1 MRTETGAGGSVRD
14 DRDEVVVT
22 GFIAPPGVPEAEHEV
37 SPEDAGRPAA
47 ILEAVTLAA
56 ERFLSSPGWGPQLE
70 ATLEG
75 LGRAAAVSRAYV
87 FDNVV
92 ENGEIVA
99 SRQVAE
105 WAAPGV
111 AAQIDNPSMC
121 RVPFRPDLERWLTT
135 LSGGTSIYGNVSDF
149 PAGERAQL
157 EPQDI
162 RSIAMV
168 PIFAGSEWW
177 GLLGFDETH
186 AEREW
191 TAAEMGALKTAAGII
206 GAAIE
211 RERREAVLRDTED
224 RYRRLVELSPDA
236 IAVHRGGVVEFAN
249 GRAVRLL
256 RAKSAEDLVGRSV
269 LEFVHPDSRP
279 RVLERLQRLRDGR
292 EVPPIEEKFLR
303 VDNSTVDVEVTAAP
317 FTIEGESAAM
327 VVVRDITDRKAAE
340 RSLRAHSEYLEAMHE
355 TTLNLMNRLDAQDL
369 LAAIVGRA
377 GALLGTG
384 DGYIYVVSGHG
395 REAEELGEL
404 EVRVGTGVF
413 AEHVGFRMHR
423 GEGLAGRVL
432 ESGQPFSIA
441 DYDDWTGRS
450 PNFPMGVM
458 HAGAAVPLTSEGR
471 VIGVLGLSHP
481 ESGEMFSGEDLDV
494 LSRFAELASIA
505 LDNAR
510 LFTASEQELIER
522 RRAEERLRFSAHL
535 LDSVENAVIAT
546 DAEDRITYWNAFAGT
561 LYGWPATEVLGRKF
575 REVLPISEEAA
586 AALTR
591 GVGTGEAWEGDL
603 EVRRRDG
610 SRLIVSARVSPMRA
624 PDGSG
629 RFLGLIGV
637 TVDVTERRRA
647 EEALRE
653 AFEREKEVSRRLLA
667 LDEMKNTFLEAVSH
681 ELRTPLAAI
690 LGFAL
695 TLERSDVTLSED
707 RSKELLDRLAANAR
721 KLDRLLSD
729 LLDLD
734 RLSRGIV
741 EPRRRAVD
749 VGELARQ
756 VIAGSEA
763 LRGRSVTVEADTV
776 VAWVDGAKVERIV
789 ENLAA
794 NAIRHTP
801 DGTPVWV
808 RVTREDEGVL
818 IVVEDAG
825 SGVPSDLQEPIFEPF
840 RQGPQT
846 RSYSPGVG
854 VGLSLV
860 LKFAELHGGRAWVE
874 DREGGGASFRVW
886 LPSVEPDELAQW
898 TSEVPDRD

>member
-1 MRTETGAGGSVRD
+1 MYDNEIEAGQAVA
-14 DRDEVVVT
+14 T
-22 GFIAPPGVPEAEHEV
+22 
-37 SPEDAGRPAA
+37 RP
-47 ILEAVTLAA
+47 
-56 ERFLSSPGWGPQLE
+56 
-70 ATLEG
+70 
-75 LGRAAAVSRAYV
+75 
-87 FDNVV
+87 
-92 ENGEIVA
+92 
-99 SRQVAE
+99 VAE
-105 WAAPGV
+105 WVAPGITS
-111 AAQIDNPSMC
+111 QIDNPALR
-121 RVPFRPDLERWLTT
+121 RVPYLPALERWITT
-135 LSGGTSIYGNVSDF
+135 LSAGTTIHGHVGDF
-149 PAGERAQL
+149 PASEREVL

-168 PIFAGSEWW
+168 PIFAGTEWW
-177 GLLGFDETH
+177 GLLGFDECVI
-186 AEREW
+186 EREW
-191 TAAEMGALKTAAGII
+191 TQAEIGALKTAAGII

-211 RERREAVLRDTED
+211 RDRRETVLRETEE

-236 IAVHRGGVVEFAN
+236 IAVHRAGVVTFAN
-249 GRAVRLL
+249 SRAVRMF
-256 RAKSAEDLVGRSV
+256 RAKSVDDLVGRSV

-279 RVLERLQRLRDGR
+279 RVLQRLQLLREGR
-292 EVPPIEEKFLR
+292 EVPPLEEKFVR
-303 VDNSTVDVEVTAAP
+303 VDGTVFEVEVTAAP
-317 FTIEGESAAM
+317 FMVDGEAAAQ
-327 VVVRDITDRKAAE
+327 VVVRDISDRKATE
-340 RSLRAHSEYLEAMHE
+340 RSLRLHSEYLEALHE
-355 TTLNLMNRLDAQDL
+355 TTLNLVNRLDPQDL

-384 DGYIYVVSGHG
+384 DGYIYVVDARG
-395 REAEELGEL
+395 AL
-404 EVRVGTGVF
+404 EVQVGTGVF
-413 AEHVGFRMHR
+413 AEHVGFRMQR

-432 ESGQPFSIA
+432 DTGEPFSIA
-441 DYDDWTGRS
+441 DYDEWEGRS
-450 PNFPMGVM
+450 PNFPLGIM
-458 HAGAAVPLTSEGR
+458 HAGAAVPLTSEDR
-471 VIGVLGLSHP
+471 VIGVLGLSHDAP
-481 ESGEMFSGEDLDV
+481 GQTFTSEDLGV

-510 LFTASEQELIER
+510 LFTASQQEITER

-535 LDSVENAVIAT
+535 LDSVENAVVAT
-546 DAEDRITYWNAFAGT
+546 DAEDRITYWNAFAAT
-561 LYGWPATEVLGRKF
+561 LYGWPAQDVLGRKF
-575 REVLPISEEAA
+575 RDVLPISEEAA
-586 AALTR
+586 AAVNDGVR
-591 GVGTGEAWEGDL
+591 GGVAWEGDI
-603 EVRRRDG
+603 EVRRRTG
-610 SRLIVSARVSPMRA
+610 SPLIVFARVSAIRS

-629 RFLGLIGV
+629 RPSGMIGV
-637 TVDVTERRRA
+637 MVDVTERRRA

-695 TLERSDVTLSED
+695 TLERPDVSIADD
-707 RSKELLDRLAANAR
+707 RAKELLDRLAANAR

-734 RLSRGIV
+734 RLARGIV

-756 VIAGSEA
+756 VIASSEA
-763 LRGRSVTVEADTV
+763 LGGRPVEIDAEPA

-801 DGTPVWV
+801 DGTRVWV
-808 RVTREDEGVL
+808 RVRRADGGVL
-818 IVVEDAG
+818 IAVED
-825 SGVPSDLQEPIFEPF
+825 SGVGVPPHLQDAIFEPF

-846 RSYSPGVG
+846 RSHAPGVG

-886 LPSVEPDELAQW
+886 LPSVEPGDDAQ
-898 TSEVPDRD
+898 SVGSDVSGPR

>member
-1 MRTETGAGGSVRD
+1 MRLGTGAGGSVRGD
-14 DRDEVVVT
+14 QEQVVV
-22 GFIAPPGVPEAEHEV
+22 PPAE
-37 SPEDAGRPAA
+37 DLRPAA

-56 ERFLSSPGWGPQLE
+56 ERFLSSPAWGPQLA
-70 ATLEG
+70 ATLQG
-75 LGRAAAVSRAYV
+75 LGQAAGVSRAYV
-87 FDNVV
+87 YDNVFEDDEV
-92 ENGEIVA
+92 VA
-99 SRQVAE
+99 CHPVAE
-105 WAAPGV
+105 WADSGV
-111 AAQIDNPSMC
+111 VPQIDNPALQL
-121 RVPFRPDLERWLTT
+121 VPYRPALVRWLETM
-135 LSGGTSIYGNVSDF
+135 SAGGSIHGHVREF
-149 PAGERAQL
+149 PDSERDIL
-157 EPQDI
+157 DPQDI
-162 RSIAMV
+162 RSLAMV

-177 GLLGFDETH
+177 GLLGFDECVV
-186 AEREW
+186 EREW
-191 TAAEMGALKTAAGII
+191 TQAEMGALKTAAGII

-211 RERREAVLRDTED
+211 RERREAVLRDTEE

-236 IAVHRGGVVEFAN
+236 IAVHRGGVVTFAN
-249 GRAVRLL
+249 GRAVRML
-256 RAKSAEDLVGRSV
+256 RARSVDDLIGRSV

-279 RVLERLQRLRDGR
+279 RVLERLQRLREGS
-292 EVPPIEEKFLR
+292 EVPPIEEQFVRL
-303 VDNSTVDVEVTAAP
+303 DGTTIDVEVTAAP
-317 FTIEGESAAM
+317 FTVEGEAAAQ
-327 VVVRDITDRKAAE
+327 VVVRDITDRKATEQA
-340 RSLRAHSEYLEAMHE
+340 LRGHSEYLEALHE
-355 TTLNLMNRLDAQDL
+355 TTLNLVNRLDPQDL
-369 LAAIVGRA
+369 LTAIVARA
-377 GALLGTG
+377 GALLGTA
-384 DGYIYVVSGHG
+384 DGYIYEVDGSEGADG
-395 REAEELGEL
+395 L

-413 AEHVGFRMHR
+413 ASHVGFRMRR

-432 ESGQPFSIA
+432 EDGRPCMID
-441 DYDDWTGRS
+441 DYDEWEGRS
-450 PNFPMGVM
+450 PNFPFGVL

-471 VIGVLGLSHP
+471 VIGVLGLAQS
-481 ESGEMFSGEDLDV
+481 ESSRLFTGEDLGV

-510 LFTASEQELIER
+510 LFTASQQELAER

-561 LYGWPATEVLGRKF
+561 LYGWNATEVLGQRF
-575 REVLPISEEAA
+575 RDVLPISVEAA
-586 AALTR
+586 DAVNS
-591 GVGTGEAWEGDL
+591 GVADGSTWEGDL

-610 SRLIVSARVSPMRA
+610 SRLIVFARVSPIRS
-624 PDGSG
+624 PDGPARGS
-629 RFLGLIGV
+629 GLIGV
-637 TVDVTERRRA
+637 MVDVTERRRA

-695 TLERSDVTLSED
+695 TLERSDVSLSEE
-707 RSKELLDRLAANAR
+707 RTKELLARLAVNAR

-756 VIAGSEA
+756 VVAGSEA
-763 LRGRSVTVEADTV
+763 LRGRQVTVEAEPV
-776 VAWVDGAKVERIV
+776 IAWVDGAKVERMI

-808 RVTREDEGVL
+808 RVQRSEGGVL
-818 IVVEDAG
+818 IAVEDAG
-825 SGVPSDLQEPIFEPF
+825 DGVPSDLQDAIFEPF

-860 LKFAELHGGRAWVE
+860 LRFAELHGGRAWVE

-886 LPSVEPDELAQW
+886 LPSVEPDEPAPW
-898 TSEVPDRD
+898 PGAVTDRD